1 MNKAIYPGSFDPI
14 TNGHLDIIKRAS
26 NLYQV
31 LYILVSSEQNEKES
45 LFSITDRIEMT
56 KKAVKNIENIKVL
69 SFNGLLVD
77 ACKKLDC
84 DVIIR
89 GLRALSDYEYEFK
102 MALMNRNLN
111 NEVVTLFMMPH
122 ERYTHVTSSL
132 IREVASLGGD
142 ISSYVPSFID
152 KALRDIFEN
161 K

>member
-31 LYILVSSEQNEKES
+31 LYILVSSEHNEKES
-45 LFSITDRIEMT
+45 LFSINDRIEMT

-111 NEVVTLFMMPH
+111 DEIVTLFMMPH

-132 IREVASLGGD
+132 IREVSSLKGD
-142 ISSYVPSFID
+142 ISSYVPNFVNVG
-152 KALRDIFEN
+152 LREIFE
-161 K
+161 KK